1 MRLQTQGG
9 DKVARQKSTPLRQ
22 EFNRLI
28 PKKWLQSLAQDTGAV
43 KRQRKVDI
51 YDFFWTLVLGF
62 GGTKERTLAGL
73 RRTFEKVTGIAIEES
88 SFYDRF
94 THGLAKLMKVVL
106 GAVLAE
112 AGTLDP
118 LPQGTLSAFK
128 DVLMTDSTV
137 IRLHDLLKAKWP
149 ACRTNHT
156 QAALKAHV
164 ILSVQGCGPSS
175 VRVTSERVHDGP
187 VLRAGKW
194 VKDRLLLFDL
204 GYYQFRLFARIVTCG
219 GYFLTR
225 LKENAN
231 PVISAVHRGS
241 GKELLGKK
249 LQDVLGHLKRKT
261 LDVEV
266 ELTFHRKAYW
276 PDRARKDKIRCRL
289 VGLKNAE
296 TGRYH
301 LYVTNVP
308 VETLAAEEVG
318 QVYSARW
325 LIELAFRELKSQY
338 AMESM
343 PSSKSHIVEALL
355 YAAFLTMVVSRRW
368 LRMLRLKMGKLS
380 ERCRTE
386 QWATIFRM
394 VAADLLAI
402 LLRPCQEAEGIARRL
417 MPMIREEIVDPN
429 ASRAH
434 LLTRAGGLKPA

>member
-9 DKVARQKSTPLRQ
+9 DKVARQKSNPLRQ

-28 PKKWLQSLAQDTGAV
+28 PKKWLQTVALETGAV

-88 SFYDRF
+88 SFYGRF
-94 THGLAKLMKVVL
+94 TQGLAKLMKTVL
-106 GAVLAE
+106 GAVLVE
-112 AGTLDP
+112 AGTLGR
-118 LPQGTLSAFK
+118 LPQGALSAFK

-204 GYYQFRLFARIVTCG
+204 GYYQFRLFARIARCG

-231 PVISAVHRGS
+231 PVITAVHRGS
-241 GKELLGKK
+241 GKSLL
-249 LQDVLGHLKRKT
+249 
-261 LDVEV
+261 
-266 ELTFHRKAYW
+266 
-276 PDRARKDKIRCRL
+276 
-289 VGLKNAE
+289 
-296 TGRYH
+296 
-301 LYVTNVP
+301 
-308 VETLAAEEVG
+308 
-318 QVYSARW
+318 
-325 LIELAFRELKSQY
+325 
-338 AMESM
+338 
-343 PSSKSHIVEALL
+343 
-355 YAAFLTMVVSRRW
+355 
-368 LRMLRLKMGKLS
+368 
-380 ERCRTE
+380 
-386 QWATIFRM
+386 
-394 VAADLLAI
+394 
-402 LLRPCQEAEGIARRL
+402 
-417 MPMIREEIVDPN
+417 
-429 ASRAH
+429 
-434 LLTRAGGLKPA
+434 

>member
-1 MRLQTQGG
+1 M
-9 DKVARQKSTPLRQ
+9 
-22 EFNRLI
+22 
-28 PKKWLQSLAQDTGAV
+28 
-43 KRQRKVDI
+43 
-51 YDFFWTLVLGF
+51 
-62 GGTKERTLAGL
+62 
-73 RRTFEKVTGIAIEES
+73 
-88 SFYDRF
+88 
-94 THGLAKLMKVVL
+94 
-106 GAVLAE
+106 
-112 AGTLDP
+112 
-118 LPQGTLSAFK
+118 
-128 DVLMTDSTV
+128 
-137 IRLHDLLKAKWP
+137 
-149 ACRTNHT
+149 
-156 QAALKAHV
+156 

-249 LQDVLGHLKRKT
+249 LQDVLGHLKRKA

-276 PDRARKDKIRCRL
+276 PEKARRDKIRCRL

-296 TGRYH
+296 TGHYH

-308 VETLAAEEVG
+308 VKTLAAEEVG
-318 QVYSARW
+318 QVYGARW

-343 PSSKSHIVEALL
+343 PLSRLAL
-355 YAAFLTMVVSRRW
+355 
-368 LRMLRLKMGKLS
+368 
-380 ERCRTE
+380 
-386 QWATIFRM
+386 
-394 VAADLLAI
+394 
-402 LLRPCQEAEGIARRL
+402 
-417 MPMIREEIVDPN
+417 
-429 ASRAH
+429 
-434 LLTRAGGLKPA
+434 